1 MAYSTRQ
8 RTAVWKALEEA
19 DRPLTPHEIQDA
31 AKSLVPS
38 LGMAT
43 VYRCLKELTRDGDA
57 RLVEL
62 QGAPPHYESSK
73 RPHHH
78 FFFCKQCRRLF
89 DLIGCA
95 GGIMRM
101 APNGFDVE
109 RHEIVLYGSCDACR
123 PTKHFD
129 QGHPKGHNRA
139 NKTIR

>member
-8 RTAVWKALEEA
+8 RTAVWRVLKETE
-19 DRPLTPHEIQDA
+19 RPLTPHEIQDV

-43 VYRCLKELTRDGDA
+43 VYRCLKELTRDGGV
-57 RLVEL
+57 RLIEV

-78 FFFCKQCRRLF
+78 FFLCEQCRRLF

-95 GGIMRM
+95 RGIMRM
-101 APNGFDVE
+101 APKGFEVD
-109 RHEIVLYGSCDACR
+109 RHEVVLYGKCDTCR
-123 PTKHFD
+123 TH
-129 QGHPKGHNRA
+129 
-139 NKTIR
+139 